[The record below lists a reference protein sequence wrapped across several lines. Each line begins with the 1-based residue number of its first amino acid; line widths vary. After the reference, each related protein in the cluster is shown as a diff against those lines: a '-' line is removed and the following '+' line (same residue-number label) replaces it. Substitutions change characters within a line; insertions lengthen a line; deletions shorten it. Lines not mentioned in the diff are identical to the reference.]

1 RRPADRPAE
10 GAAADATAAA
20 PPAFTAAAEGVSRR
34 GAQKVHPARSPAP
47 LIRRTDEMTRAYAV
61 VVRRAERNYPADCA
75 DVPGCVATG
84 RETRPPVGRAMET
97 SASFEAR
104 SA

>member
-1 RRPADRPAE
+1 
-10 GAAADATAAA
+10 
-20 PPAFTAAAEGVSRR
+20 
-34 GAQKVHPARSPAP
+34 
-47 LIRRTDEMTRAYAV
+47 MTRAYAV

-104 SA
+104 SAPLPYPTSFATRDLIDAKALLAQLS